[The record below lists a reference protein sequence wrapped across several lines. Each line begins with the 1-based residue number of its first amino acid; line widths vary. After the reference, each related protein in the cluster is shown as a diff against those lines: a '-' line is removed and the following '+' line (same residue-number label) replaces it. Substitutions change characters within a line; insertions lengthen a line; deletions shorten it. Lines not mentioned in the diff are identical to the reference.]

1 MMLCSDCDNSCSSYG
16 VCWGRRGG
24 NGCVFVVFFL
34 ENFSIIHLK
43 EELFCWFFWV
53 QFFMLWYFEIVCQS
67 SLHHLS
73 WPSDLA
79 QFVVRLQWLCACAFS
94 FPRFSM
100 STNTQTNTTPSSDI
114 WLDRCSII
122 VDWWSTPTLFG
133 MSLMAKVAWNPDC
146 NWIVRCEPPIMGW
159 GHTWLHLF
167 YPPLCPICT
176 SPPPLKPCS
185 LSFDFWRINGW
196 RNRLHVKSCWV

>member
-1 MMLCSDCDNSCSSYG
+1 
-16 VCWGRRGG
+16 
-24 NGCVFVVFFL
+24 
-34 ENFSIIHLK
+34 
-43 EELFCWFFWV
+43 
-53 QFFMLWYFEIVCQS
+53 MLWYFEIVCQS

-176 SPPPLKPCS
+176 SPPLWNHAHCRSIFDVLMAEEIDCMLS
-185 LSFDFWRINGW
+185 LVEFKFKFLFFKKHHFFG
-196 RNRLHVKSCWV
+196 LF